1 MMTLAVVAAPLPL
14 RPDPDENSAPVTTL
28 EPSDVLTAILTLGA
42 WSKISLTR
50 SGNAFE
56 GWLTSDNLVEF
67 QAATVQL
74 FDEPLGVARET
85 VTGRVEIVTTVAT
98 WSKVKVT
105 KADGSVSVGW
115 TKAAPAPFRP
125 SSPADARDDLSLGIN
140 ERYRSALL
148 EAQTITRIGAA
159 SLAALV
165 DAEAGKIKGGPD
177 AGVWD
182 PKSTNVR
189 SGAAGLTQFIE
200 TTWCEMACKAGSRL
214 NAVGQQ
220 KALVTGNGQIAPGM
234 KGALLDLR
242 FDPTLSIDT
251 AAEYGLANLALLQK
265 DQLVRDDAGDDERAW
280 FMYLAHHE
288 GPAGAEQFLRKQG
301 AVPFDKFVA
310 QVGQDRA
317 IELVSAA
324 HGDVTLAYR
333 NWLTSY
339 IDQKIQ
345 PSRFRLARA
354 PATMTAAAG
363 ARALG
368 QLSADAAVP
377 LSVLGGR
384 LDLVLEIQQ
393 RLSDLGYL
401 DPPADGRMGP
411 TSDWALAEF
420 CKLNRLSL
428 GGGFTREIA
437 QALLKPTALLPE
449 IRPGDNWI
457 DRALSFIRRQNWFV
471 CRHPECK
478 NIIYL
483 EGANPDGSLNDN
495 APNVFNAIRVV
506 FSIGANGAP
515 VVHDWEGTTEPGTFW
530 TFHPMNPLGAARIA
544 FGQYKSWTVGVHHVG
559 KRGAHEALIQV
570 APIDVYRDL
579 NKDFKRE
586 GRVYTGIFGVNQHW
600 GYDAPKNN
608 LGNTSAG
615 CLVGRTKAG
624 HREFMALIKS
634 DPRFAANH
642 SYKFMTAVMAG
653 SDALAASLG
662 RSLPDAA
669 GRVDEGQRVPA

>member
-1 MMTLAVVAAPLPL
+1 MGQYGGKLMTLAVVAAPLPL
-14 RPDPDENSAPVTTL
+14 RPDPDENSPPVTTL
-28 EPSDVLTAILTLGA
+28 EPSDILTVVLTLGS

-50 SGNAFE
+50 SGTAFQ
-56 GWLTSDNLVEF
+56 GWVVSDNLVEF

-115 TKAAPAPFRP
+115 TQAAPAAVQP
-125 SSPADARDDLSLGIN
+125 SAPADAGGDLSLGVN
-140 ERYRSALL
+140 ERYRPALL

-159 SLAALV
+159 SLAALI
-165 DAEAGKIKGGPD
+165 DAEAGKIKGGAD

-182 PKSTNVR
+182 PKSTNAR

-200 TTWCEMACKAGSRL
+200 TTWCEMASKAGSRL
-214 NAVGQQ
+214 NAVAQQ
-220 KALVTGNGQIAPGM
+220 KAFVTANGQIAPAT
-234 KGALLDLR
+234 KDALLDLR

-265 DQLVRDDAGDDERAW
+265 DKLVPADAGDDERAW

-301 AVPFDKFVA
+301 TVSFDKFVA

-317 IELVSAA
+317 SELVSAA
-324 HGDVTLAYR
+324 QGDVTLAYR
-333 NWLTSY
+333 NWLTGY

-345 PSRFRLARA
+345 PSRFRLAKA
-354 PATMTAAAG
+354 PATTTPSVG
-363 ARALG
+363 SRALG
-368 QLSADAAVP
+368 QVSADAAAP
-377 LSVLGGR
+377 LSVLGGK

-411 TSDWALAEF
+411 TSNWALAEF
-420 CKLNRLSL
+420 CKLNGLSL
-428 GGGFTREIA
+428 SGGFTKQIA
-437 QALLKPTALLPE
+437 QALLKPAALLPE
-449 IRPGDNWI
+449 IRAGDSWI
-457 DRALSFIRRQNWFV
+457 DRALSFMRRQNWFI
-471 CRHPECK
+471 CRHPDCK

-483 EGANPDGSLNDN
+483 EGVNPDGSLNDN
-495 APNVFNAIRVV
+495 KPNIFNDIRVV
-506 FSIGANGAP
+506 FSIGADGAP

-544 FGQYKSWTVGVHHVG
+544 FGQYKSWTVGVHHPG
-559 KRGAHEALIQV
+559 QRGAHEALIQA

-586 GRVYTGIFGVNQHW
+586 GRVYTGMFGVNQHW

-624 HREFMALIKS
+624 HREFMALIKT
-634 DPRFAANH
+634 DPRYSANH
-642 SYKFMTAVMAG
+642 SYKFMTAVMSG
-653 SDALAASLG
+653 TDALAASH
-662 RSLPDAA
+662 
-669 GRVDEGQRVPA
+669 